1 MPAPGI
7 VPQAPGARLRAPAQ
21 ETDCPAAVRSDRL
34 VCMTAHDPAA
44 RLLPSAGDP
53 SALAELEEQARHYE
67 TVARAITWL
76 HAHTHE
82 QPSLEELAAAVH
94 LSPSHLQRVFSRW
107 VGLSPKRFL
116 QFLTHEQAKVRL
128 RQPGADVDTLSVA
141 ADVGLSGPGRLHALM
156 VSCEA
161 VTPAQWRSFGAGL
174 AIGWGLGATPFG
186 QALIAWTDRGVC
198 HLAFAAG
205 PQASMQEALGQAWP
219 QAILTRDDA
228 AAQAVL
234 ARVFTQIPQ
243 PGRLHLIVRGT
254 NFQVR
259 VWEALLR
266 TQPGDVL
273 SYGELAQRI
282 GAPRAARAVGSALAA
297 NEIGWLIPC
306 HRVVRE
312 GGEVGHY
319 RWLSERKVAMLGWE
333 ARHRAGAAT

>member
-1 MPAPGI
+1 MSADVPASHLPR
-7 VPQAPGARLRAPAQ
+7 PSPGAPAL
-21 ETDCPAAVRSDRL
+21 EE
-34 VCMTAHDPAA
+34 
-44 RLLPSAGDP
+44 
-53 SALAELEEQARHYE
+53 LAEQARHYE
-67 TVARAITWL
+67 VVARAITWL
-76 HAHTHE
+76 RTRTHE
-82 QPSLEELAAAVH
+82 QPSLEEVAAAVH

-161 VTPAQWRSFGAGL
+161 VTPAQWRSFGAEL
-174 AIGWGLGATPFG
+174 AIGWGFGATPFG

-198 HLAFAAG
+198 HLAFATG
-205 PQASMQEALGQAWP
+205 PQASMQEALEQAWP

-228 AAQAVL
+228 AAQALL
-234 ARVFTQIPQ
+234 ARVFTQAPQ
-243 PGRLHLIVRGT
+243 PGRLHLLVRGT

-333 ARHRAGAAT
+333 TRHRAGAAT